1 MIMYDRTTVYNV
13 LVYLH
18 TDNCGNLLFDGA
30 EDKKVLK

>member
-18 TDNCGNLLFDGA
+18 TDNCHDLVFHGT
-30 EDKKVLK
+30 EDAKALK